1 MKKLLFI
8 FKKVLLKVSN
18 SYLKENIFLKRK
30 FDLFKRK
37 YYN

>member
-8 FKKVLLKVSN
+8 FKKVLFKVSN
-18 SYLKENIFLKRK
+18 SYLKENTFLKRK